1 MNSLSQTRL
10 IFLYS
15 SFSSSSKENETHG
28 DKEFLFWNI
37 DPNLGIKQ
45 NALAPTFTPD
55 NRKCRTCTFSC
66 FLTYSGFL
74 PNRLTHAVWYCR
86 LWFQSE
92 NVAVRELDGIYLTW
106 YSQLNLYQPFSIPR
120 SSTNLY
126 WVYQH
131 WPCWVPNQMKSLCLK
146 QREILDGYCRV
157 DAYSSCAPLGLSTFQ
172 NSIIAILILLIL
184 QLLL

>member
-1 MNSLSQTRL
+1 MLFFTVPKYFHKDLVVISGYVLKDYCDLLQRS

-55 NRKCRTCTFSC
+55 NRKCRTCTFFC

-74 PNRLTHAVWYCR
+74 PNLLTHAVWYCR

-106 YSQLNLYQPFSIPR
+106 YSQLNLYQPFS
-120 SSTNLY
+120 
-126 WVYQH
+126 
-131 WPCWVPNQMKSLCLK
+131 M
-146 QREILDGYCRV
+146 
-157 DAYSSCAPLGLSTFQ
+157 YSM
-172 NSIIAILILLIL
+172 
-184 QLLL
+184 